1 MVDCCNISLEKRPRD
16 EGILH
21 SRLSRIGVQPH
32 FSVGEAGAGGVLTDP
47 GREMAQPRGGW
58 VGDAFFIV
66 NSYEGNP
73 ELSCL
78 PQIDKAALGFWATF
92 HTLRF
97 QTTVYYNQ
105 TRRESHSDM
114 LCGCSPIVCYSF
126 VSDEDLRGRN
136 VLLAL

>member
-1 MVDCCNISLEKRPRD
+1 MKAYYIPGCHV
-16 EGILH
+16 
-21 SRLSRIGVQPH
+21 IGVQLH

-114 LCGCSPIVCYSF
+114 LCGCNPIVCYSF
-126 VSDEDLRGRN
+126 VSMKTFVGEMSYLHYN
-136 VLLAL
+136 CC